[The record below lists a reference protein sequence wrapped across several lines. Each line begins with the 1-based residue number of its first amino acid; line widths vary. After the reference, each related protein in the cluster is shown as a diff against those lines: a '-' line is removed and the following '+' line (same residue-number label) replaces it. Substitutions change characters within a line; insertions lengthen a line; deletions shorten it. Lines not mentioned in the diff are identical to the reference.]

1 MRRNSSALLLVAMLF
16 FATSC
21 LSDNYLREE
30 ENPVEREKG
39 TDVVLRVQ
47 TPGSFAGQGTRSTLF
62 SFGEENYI
70 NDIRVLVFDNN
81 PINNEPVNLIGIRQ
95 GRLVGDDTAFIPAPE
110 LVGNTS
116 GEGRFE
122 VTLPA
127 STHSDDRFH
136 LVVIANAGSIV
147 TSRLGNSHLDVPS
160 SDRVYARTLA
170 RLWSGIDGKM
180 FDQVPSSERR
190 LPMFGQTVNAILVE
204 EGAST
209 NVRLYRSI
217 ARIDVGVGAPVI
229 PNNSEPYNH
238 VWTGR
243 RRVESG
249 NPNSAIDNTEAGI
262 IPFRLGCVRVVRANN
277 HFAVAPTN
285 GEQPAPISG
294 TPTIPTAAPGF
305 RSFNYTIASNELD
318 LFRFTAPVD
327 AASQRAGHGAFRR
340 QIYVPEANIRTP
352 FGAVNENNIR
362 SGDLNHTRRM
372 ALVIGGYFNYP
383 ANTTHRTF
391 YRVDFVS
398 NGQLVNVLRNHLY
411 QVNIADVRGP
421 GSNCP
426 QEAYESLA
434 MNMTVEIHEWER
446 VSEEVIFDGI
456 NWIRLH
462 HTRNELLSRHAILY
476 DAIGTTD
483 ELHFETTIPLNEW
496 NLNPVGANYGLIP
509 GGVTVSLPT
518 FGDPNYPNYF
528 YDANGVRNTILQIVQ
543 NDRFRV
549 ELICTGLSAEEATGG
564 RDIHTGYFRFIS
576 RMAYDNNPPPPHTA
590 TLRVEAGRIVGGS
603 RAIRFPIYIT
613 QRDNNPNDWIEGS
626 GTDVCLGDCD
636 CP

>member
-1 MRRNSSALLLVAMLF
+1 MRKYSSMLLLAAVLF

-21 LSDNYLREE
+21 LSDNILREE
-30 ENPVEREKG
+30 ENPIEREESA
-39 TDVVLRVQ
+39 DVVLRVQ
-47 TPGSFAGQGTRSTLF
+47 MPNDFAGQGTRSTLF
-62 SFGEENYI
+62 SFREENYI

-81 PINNEPVNLIGIRQ
+81 PVNNEPGYLIGIRQ
-95 GRLVGDDTAFIPAPE
+95 GRLVQGDTQFIPNPN
-110 LVGNTS
+110 LVGDTS

-127 STHSDDRFH
+127 STHPDDRFH
-136 LVVIANAGSIV
+136 LVVIANAGSVV
-147 TSRLGNSHLDVPS
+147 TSRLGNSHSDVPTP
-160 SDRVYARTLA
+160 DRVYAGTLA
-170 RLWSGIDGKM
+170 RLWSEIGEKM

-190 LPMFGQTVNAILVE
+190 IPMFGQTVNAILVE
-204 EGAST
+204 EDAST
-209 NVRLYRSI
+209 TVRLYRSI
-217 ARIDVGVGAPVI
+217 ARIDVGVGVPVI
-229 PNNSEPYNH
+229 PNNNEPYNH

-243 RRVESG
+243 RRVEPG

-262 IPFRLGCVRVVRANN
+262 IPFRIGCVRVVRANN
-277 HFAVAPTN
+277 HFAVAPAN
-285 GEQPAPISG
+285 GEQPVPVWG
-294 TPTIPTAAPGF
+294 TPTVPIAAPGF

-318 LFRFTAPVD
+318 LFRFTAPLD

-340 QIYVPEANIRTP
+340 QIYVPEANIETP
-352 FGAVNENNIR
+352 FNAVAENNIR

-383 ANTTHRTF
+383 TNSTNRTF
-391 YRVDFVS
+391 YRVDFIS

-421 GSNCP
+421 GSGCP
-426 QEAYESLA
+426 QEAYESFA
-434 MNMTVEIHEWER
+434 MNMIVEIHEWER

-496 NLNPVGANYGLIP
+496 NLNPAGALYGLVP
-509 GGVTVSLPT
+509 DGVTVPLPPT
-518 FGDPNYPNYF
+518 YDYHSYF

-576 RMAYDNNPPPPHTA
+576 RMAYDSNPPPPHTA

-613 QRDNNPNDWIEGS
+613 QRDNSPNDWIEGP
-626 GTDVCLGDCD
+626 GTGVCLGDCD